1 MVRAAVIAALL
12 SLAAAAQGPDLRE
25 TMLTEHNAERA
36 KVGAP
41 PLVWDDALA
50 DAARGYA
57 RQVARSGVFKHSDE
71 LMKLRQGENLFMGTR
86 GAYGY
91 DEMVGYWAEE
101 KRDFVNKPT
110 PDFSRTGN
118 FRDVA
123 HYTQMIWPATTRIGC
138 AIASN
143 DEADYLVC
151 RYSPPGNV
159 VGQRAIPLPPR
170 R

>member
-1 MVRAAVIAALL
+1 MPAKAALAATL
-12 SLAAAAQGPDLRE
+12 LLAAQTAPGLRE
-25 TMLTEHNAERA
+25 TMLEAHNEARA

-41 PLVWDDALA
+41 PLIWDDALA
-50 DAARGYA
+50 ETARAYA
-57 RQVARSGVFKHSDE
+57 RQLARTGIFKHSED
-71 LMKLRQGENLFMGTR
+71 LARLRQGENLFTGTR

-101 KRDFVNKPT
+101 RKDFVNNPT

-138 AIASN
+138 ALASN
-143 DEADYLVC
+143 READYLVC

-159 VGQRAIPLPPR
+159 VGQRAIPRP
-170 R
+170 